1 MPEEL
6 RHGHSAQHEVVER
19 HEDAAH
25 LKIPASFNITDY
37 FLYVPALAHP
47 GRPAILGEPAAVTY
61 GELASLTRRVSMAL
75 SREGI
80 APAERVL
87 IVLPDSVEFIAA
99 FMGVV
104 AIGAVA
110 VPINPMARESDYAHY
125 LRDSGARLA
134 IVHESALAEFIPAAK
149 GFRASSIVVVGE
161 NPTGAKSAASAG
173 SLRWQKWLPAS
184 AEHKATRN
192 TLATDTAFFLYTSGS
207 GGTPKA
213 AVHQHKDMLVTSKSF
228 AHGILGITAA
238 DRTYSV
244 SKLFFAYGLGN
255 GMYFPFSAGAGTVLD
270 PERPKPERAAALL
283 VTYRPTIFFAVPTF
297 YSALLRAADEGL
309 PIDFSSVR
317 LAVSAGERL
326 PPEILEKFKA
336 RFGLEIL
343 DAIGST
349 EMLHMFLSPEV
360 GRSRAGSCGFPV
372 PGYEAKIVDDE
383 GAPVPQGEIG
393 NLWVKGASAFSE
405 YWNIPELTKQTK
417 IDGWVVTGDKFFTDA
432 DGYYHYCGRADDM
445 MKVSGMWVAP
455 TEVENALLG
464 HPSVAEAAVVAI
476 IESDGLTRPLAFVV
490 IPAGIAPTDALAE
503 DLRQFVRA
511 KLAGYKCPAE
521 IKFLDALPKTATG
534 KIQRFRLRSGSSD
547 PSNTP

>member
-1 MPEEL
+1 MPDET
-6 RHGHSAQHEVVER
+6 RHDHSAQHEN
-19 HEDAAH
+19 AAH

-47 GRPAILGEPAAVTY
+47 GRPAILGEPAPVSY
-61 GELASLTRRVSMAL
+61 GELASLTKRVSLAL

-99 FMGVV
+99 FFGVV
-104 AIGAVA
+104 GIGAVA
-110 VPINPMARESDYAHY
+110 VPVNPMAREADYAHY

-134 IVHESALAEFIPAAK
+134 IVHESALAEFLPAAR
-149 GFRASSIVVVGE
+149 GYRSSSIVVVGE
-161 NPTGAKSAASAG
+161 TPAGVKSSAPAG
-173 SLRWQKWLPAS
+173 CLFWKKWLPAS
-184 AEHKATRN
+184 AEHKASRN
-192 TLATDTAFFLYTSGS
+192 TLATDNAFFLYTSGS

-213 AVHQHKDMLVTSKSF
+213 AVHQHKDMLVTSQSF
-228 AHGILGITAA
+228 AHGILGITAE

-270 PERPKPERAAALL
+270 PERPKPERTAALL

-297 YSALLRAADEGL
+297 YSALLRAADDGL

-349 EMLHMFLSPEV
+349 EMLHMFLSPEP
-360 GRSRAGSCGFPV
+360 GRGRPGSCGFPV

-383 GAPVPQGEIG
+383 GAPTPQGEIG

-417 IDGWVVTGDKFFTDA
+417 IGEWVVTGDKFFTDA

-464 HPSVAEAAVVAI
+464 HPSVAEAAVVAV
-476 IESDGLTRPLAFVV
+476 IESSGLTRPLAFVV
-490 IPAGIAPTDALAE
+490 ISVGAAPTDALAE
-503 DLRQFVRA
+503 DVRQFVRG
-511 KLAGYKCPAE
+511 KLAAYKCPAE

-534 KIQRFRLRSGSSD
+534 KIQRFRLRGASAD
-547 PSNTP
+547 PANTP

>member
-1 MPEEL
+1 MLDEMRPA
-6 RHGHSAQHEVVER
+6 HVAQQEGN
-19 HEDAAH
+19 AP
-25 LKIPASFNITDY
+25 LKIPASFNITDH

-47 GRPAILGEPAAVTY
+47 GCPAILGEPAPVSY
-61 GELASLTRRVSMAL
+61 GELASLTKRVSLAL

-80 APAERVL
+80 APGERVL
-87 IVLPDSVEFIAA
+87 IVLPDSAEFIAA
-99 FMGVV
+99 FLGAV

-110 VPINPMARESDYAHY
+110 VPVNSMERETDYAHY

-134 IVHESALAEFIPAAK
+134 IVHEFALTDFIPAAR
-149 GFRASSIVVVGE
+149 GFRAGSIVVVGE
-161 NPTGAKSAASAG
+161 SVVVGAKSVAPAG
-173 SLRWQKWLPAS
+173 CLRWQKWLPAS

-213 AVHQHKDMLVTSKSF
+213 AVHQHKDMLATSHSF
-228 AHGILGITAA
+228 AHGILGITAE

-255 GMYFPFSAGAGTVLD
+255 GMYFPFSAGAATVLD
-270 PERPKPERAAALL
+270 PERPKPERTAALL
-283 VTYRPTIFFAVPTF
+283 ATYRPTIFFAVPTF
-297 YSALLRAADEGL
+297 YSVLLREAEHGL
-309 PIDFSSVR
+309 SMDFSSVR

-349 EMLHMFLSPEV
+349 EMLHMFLSPQP
-360 GRSRAGSCGFPV
+360 GRGRPGSCGFPV
-372 PGYEAKIVDDE
+372 PGYDAKIVDDE
-383 GAPVPQGEIG
+383 GAPVMQGEIG
-393 NLWVKGASAFSE
+393 NLWVKGPSAFSE
-405 YWNIPELTKQTK
+405 YWNIPELTARTK
-417 IDGWVVTGDKFFTDA
+417 IGDWVATGDKFFADA

-464 HPSVAEAAVVAI
+464 HPSVAEAAVVAV
-476 IESDGLTRPLAFVV
+476 IEPSGLTRPLAFVV
-490 IPAGIAPTDALAE
+490 IPPDVAPTPELAE
-503 DLRQFVRA
+503 DVRQFVHS

-521 IKFLDALPKTATG
+521 IKFLDALPKTVTG
-534 KIQRFRLRSGSSD
+534 KIQRFRLRSASSD
-547 PSNTP
+547 PANAP

>member
-1 MPEEL
+1 MTGDS
-6 RHGHSAQHEVVER
+6 HQASSAQQGS
-19 HEDAAH
+19 AAT

-37 FLYVPALAHP
+37 FLYVPALSHP
-47 GRPAILGEPAAVTY
+47 GRAAILGESAQMSY
-61 GELASLTRRVSMAL
+61 GELASLTRRVSLAL

-80 APAERVL
+80 APNERVL
-87 IVLPDSVEFIAA
+87 IVLPDSAEFIAA
-99 FMGVV
+99 FLGTV

-110 VPINPMARESDYAHY
+110 VPVNPMAREADYAHY

-134 IVHESALAEFIPAAK
+134 IVHEMALAEFSPAAR
-149 GFRASSIVVVGE
+149 GFRPSSIVVVAEDAVRGG
-161 NPTGAKSAASAG
+161 NIAAPPG
-173 SLRWQKWLPAS
+173 SLRWHKWLPAS

-192 TLATDTAFFLYTSGS
+192 TLAADTAFFLYTSGS

-213 AVHQHKDMLVTSKSF
+213 AVHQHKDMLVTSRSF
-228 AHGILGITAA
+228 AHGILGINAE

-255 GMYFPFSAGAGTVLD
+255 GMYFPLSAGAATVLD
-270 PERPKPERAAALL
+270 PERPKPERTAAIL
-283 VTYRPTIFFAVPTF
+283 VAYRPTIFFAVPTF
-297 YSALLRAADEGL
+297 YSALLREAEQGL

-317 LAVSAGERL
+317 LVVSAGERL

-349 EMLHMFLSPEV
+349 EMLHMFLSPEP
-360 GRSRAGSCGFPV
+360 GRGRPGSCGFPV
-372 PGYEAKIVDDE
+372 PGYEAKIVDDD
-383 GAPVPQGEIG
+383 GAPVAQGEIG

-405 YWNIPELTKQTK
+405 YWNIPELTARTK
-417 IDGWVVTGDKFFTDA
+417 IGDWIVTGDKFFTDA

-464 HPSVAEAAVVAI
+464 HPSVAEAAVVAV
-476 IESDGLTRPLAFVV
+476 IESNGLTKPLAFIV
-490 IPAGIAPTDALAE
+490 IPPDVAPTDALAE
-503 DLRQFVRA
+503 EVRQFVRG

-534 KIQRFRLRSGSSD
+534 KIQRFRLRNASSD
-547 PSNTP
+547 PANTP

>member
-1 MPEEL
+1 MLDEMRPA
-6 RHGHSAQHEVVER
+6 HAAQQEGN
-19 HEDAAH
+19 AP
-25 LKIPASFNITDY
+25 LKIPASFNITDH

-47 GRPAILGEPAAVTY
+47 GCPAILGEPAPVSY
-61 GELASLTRRVSMAL
+61 GELASLTKRVSLAL

-80 APAERVL
+80 APGERVL
-87 IVLPDSVEFIAA
+87 IVLPDSAEFIAA
-99 FMGVV
+99 FLGAV
-104 AIGAVA
+104 AMGAVA
-110 VPINPMARESDYAHY
+110 VPVNPMARETDYAHY

-134 IVHESALAEFIPAAK
+134 IIHEFALTEFIPAAP
-149 GFRASSIVVVGE
+149 GFRAGSIVVVGE
-161 NPTGAKSAASAG
+161 SVVVGAKSIAPAG
-173 SLRWQKWLPAS
+173 CLRWQKWLPAS

-213 AVHQHKDMLVTSKSF
+213 AVHQHKDMLATSHSF
-228 AHGILGITAA
+228 AHGILGITAE

-255 GMYFPFSAGAGTVLD
+255 GMYFPFSAGAATVLD
-270 PERPKPERAAALL
+270 PERPKPERTAALL
-283 VTYRPTIFFAVPTF
+283 ATYRPTIFFAVPTF
-297 YSALLRAADEGL
+297 YSALLREAEHGL
-309 PIDFSSVR
+309 PMDFSSVR

-349 EMLHMFLSPEV
+349 EMLHMFLSPQP
-360 GRSRAGSCGFPV
+360 GRGRPGSCGFPV
-372 PGYEAKIVDDE
+372 PGYDAKIVDDE
-383 GAPVPQGEIG
+383 GAPVMQGELG
-393 NLWVKGASAFSE
+393 NLWVKGPSAFSE
-405 YWNIPELTKQTK
+405 YWNIPELTARTK
-417 IDGWVVTGDKFFTDA
+417 IGDWVATGDKFFIDA

-464 HPSVAEAAVVAI
+464 HPSVAEAAVVAV
-476 IESDGLTRPLAFVV
+476 IEPSGLTRPLAFVV
-490 IPAGIAPTDALAE
+490 IPPGVAPTPELAE
-503 DLRQFVRA
+503 DVRQFVHS

-521 IKFLDALPKTATG
+521 IKFLDALPKTVTG
-534 KIQRFRLRSGSSD
+534 KIQRFRLRSASSD
-547 PSNTP
+547 PANPP

>member
-1 MPEEL
+1 MSDEP
-6 RHGHSAQHEVVER
+6 RAVHPAQHEVAGR
-19 HEDAAH
+19 HEVAAH

-47 GRPAILGEPAAVTY
+47 GRAAILGEPASVTY
-61 GELASLTRRVSMAL
+61 GELASLTKRVSLAL

-110 VPINPMARESDYAHY
+110 VPVNPMARESDYAHY
-125 LRDSGARLA
+125 LGDSGARLA
-134 IVHESALAEFIPAAK
+134 IVHEFALAEFIPAAK

-161 NPTGAKSAASAG
+161 NVAGEKSAAPAG

-213 AVHQHKDMLVTSKSF
+213 AVHQHKDMLATTHSF
-228 AHGILGITAA
+228 ARRILGISAE

-255 GMYFPFSAGAGTVLD
+255 GMYFPFSAGAATILD
-270 PERPKPERAAALL
+270 PERPKPERTAAILI
-283 VTYRPTIFFAVPTF
+283 TYRPTIFFAVPTF
-297 YSALLRAADEGL
+297 YSALLHAAEQGL
-309 PIDFSSVR
+309 LIDFSSVR

-349 EMLHMFLSPEV
+349 EMLHMFLSPEP
-360 GRSRAGSCGFPV
+360 GRGRPGSCGFPV

-405 YWNIPELTKQTK
+405 YWNIPELTARTK
-417 IDGWVVTGDKFFTDA
+417 VGDWVVTGDKFFTDA
-432 DGYYHYCGRADDM
+432 DGYYHYCGRGDDM

-455 TEVENALLG
+455 TEVENTLLG
-464 HPSVAEAAVVAI
+464 HPSVAEAAVVGV
-476 IESDGLTRPLAFVV
+476 IESSGLTRPLAFVV
-490 IPAGIAPTDALAE
+490 IPPDVTPTDALAE
-503 DLRQFVRA
+503 DLRQFVRG

-534 KIQRFRLRSGSSD
+534 KIQRFRLRSGSSEQ
-547 PSNTP
+547 SNTP

>member
-1 MPEEL
+1 MADEAHL
-6 RHGHSAQHEVVER
+6 HHSAQHDPSAKQELP
-19 HEDAAH
+19 AP

-47 GRPAILGEPAAVTY
+47 GRHAILGEPEAVSY
-61 GELASLTRRVSMAL
+61 GELAKLTKRVSLAL

-80 APAERVL
+80 APNERVL

-99 FMGVV
+99 FFGVV

-110 VPINPMARESDYAHY
+110 VPVNPMARASDYAHY
-125 LRDSGARLA
+125 LKDSGARLA
-134 IVHESALAEFIPAAK
+134 IVHESALAEFLPAAG
-149 GFRASSIVVVGE
+149 GFRRSSIVVVRE
-161 NPTGAKSAASAG
+161 NVAG
-173 SLRWQKWLPAS
+173 DNSGGPSGCLFWKKWLPAS

-213 AVHQHKDMLVTSKSF
+213 AVHQHKDMLVTSHSF
-228 AHGILGITAA
+228 AHGILGITAE

-255 GMYFPFSAGAGTVLD
+255 GMYFPFSAVAGTVLD
-270 PERPKPERAAALL
+270 PERPKPERTAALL
-283 VTYRPTIFFAVPTF
+283 VKYRPTIFFAVPTF
-297 YSALLRAADEGL
+297 YSSLLREVERGL

-326 PPEILEKFKA
+326 PPEILEKFNA

-349 EMLHMFLSPEV
+349 EMLHMFLSPEP
-360 GRSRAGSCGFPV
+360 GRGRPGSCGSPV

-383 GAPVPQGEIG
+383 GAPVPQGEMG

-405 YWNIPELTKQTK
+405 YWNIPELTKRTK
-417 IDGWVVTGDKFFTDA
+417 IGEWVVTGDKFFVDA

-455 TEVENALLG
+455 SEVENALLG
-464 HPSVAEAAVVAI
+464 HPSITEAAVVAVI
-476 IESDGLTRPLAFVV
+476 DPSGLTRPLAFVV
-490 IPAGIAPTDALAE
+490 IPVDIAPTEALAE
-503 DLRQFVRA
+503 EVRQFVRG

-534 KIQRFRLRSGSSD
+534 KIQRFRLRSGPSE
-547 PSNTP
+547 PSNPE

>member
-1 MPEEL
+1 MPEEI
-6 RHGHSAQHEVVER
+6 RPDHSAHHEVVAH
-19 HEDAAH
+19 HEAAAH

-47 GRPAILGEPAAVTY
+47 GRAAILGQSAAVSY
-61 GELASLTRRVSMAL
+61 GELASLTRRVSLAL

-87 IVLPDSVEFIAA
+87 IVLPDSAEFIAA

-110 VPINPMARESDYAHY
+110 VPVNPMARGADYSHY

-149 GFRASSIVVVGE
+149 GFRVSSIVVVGE
-161 NPTGAKSAASAG
+161 NVAGTKFGAPVG

-213 AVHQHKDMLVTSKSF
+213 AVHQHKDMLVCAKSF
-228 AHGILGITAA
+228 AHGILRITAE

-270 PERPKPERAAALL
+270 PERPRPERTAALL
-283 VTYRPTIFFAVPTF
+283 VAYRPTIFFAVPTF
-297 YSALLRAADEGL
+297 YSALLHAAEQGL

-349 EMLHMFLSPEV
+349 EMLHMFLSPEP
-360 GRSRAGSCGFPV
+360 GRGRPGSCGFPV
-372 PGYEAKIVDDE
+372 PGYEAKIVDDQ
-383 GAPVPQGEIG
+383 GAAVPQGEIG
-393 NLWVKGASAFSE
+393 NLWVKGASAFAE

-417 IDGWVVTGDKFFTDA
+417 IGEWVVTGDKFFTDP
-432 DGYYHYCGRADDM
+432 DGYYHSCGRADDM

-464 HPSVAEAAVVAI
+464 HPSVAEAAVVGI
-476 IESDGLTRPLAFVV
+476 VESDGLTRPLAFVV
-490 IPAGIAPTDALAE
+490 IPPGVSPTDALAE
-503 DLRQFVRA
+503 DVRQFVRK

-534 KIQRFRLRSGSSD
+534 KIQRFRLRGGTSEQSD
-547 PSNTP
+547 TP

>member
-1 MPEEL
+1 MPDEP
-6 RHGHSAQHEVVER
+6 RHDHSAHR
-19 HEDAAH
+19 DSAAH

-47 GRPAILGEPAAVTY
+47 GRAAILGEPAPVTY
-61 GELASLTRRVSMAL
+61 GELASLTKRVSLAL

-87 IVLPDSVEFIAA
+87 IVLPDSLEFIAA
-99 FMGVV
+99 FLGVV

-110 VPINPMARESDYAHY
+110 VPVNPMARESDYGHY

-161 NPTGAKSAASAG
+161 NVASAKSAAPAG

-213 AVHQHKDMLVTSKSF
+213 AVHQHKDMLATTHSF
-228 AHGILGITAA
+228 ARGILRITAE

-255 GMYFPFSAGAGTVLD
+255 GMYFPFSAGAGTILD
-270 PERPKPERAAALL
+270 PERPKPERTAALL
-283 VTYRPTIFFAVPTF
+283 VAYRPTIFFAVPTF
-297 YSALLRAADEGL
+297 YSALLQAAEQGL

-317 LAVSAGERL
+317 IAVSAGERL

-349 EMLHMFLSPEV
+349 EMLHMFLSPEPAR
-360 GRSRAGSCGFPV
+360 GRPGSCGFPV

-383 GAPVPQGEIG
+383 GAPVAQGEIG

-405 YWNIPELTKQTK
+405 YWNIPKLTARTK
-417 IDGWVVTGDKFFTDA
+417 IGDWVVTGDKFFTDA
-432 DGYYHYCGRADDM
+432 EGYYHYCGRGDDM

-464 HPSVAEAAVVAI
+464 HPSVAEAAVVGV
-476 IESDGLTRPLAFVV
+476 IESSGLTRPLAFVV
-490 IPAGIAPTDALAE
+490 IPPGVTPTDALAE
-503 DLRQFVRA
+503 DLRQFVRG

-534 KIQRFRLRSGSSD
+534 KIQRFRLRSASAEQ
-547 PSNTP
+547 SNTP

>member
-1 MPEEL
+1 MSEER
-6 RHGHSAQHEVVER
+6 RHEHSAQHEVVER

-47 GRPAILGEPAAVTY
+47 GRPAILGEPAPVSY

-99 FMGVV
+99 FLGVV

-110 VPINPMARESDYAHY
+110 VPVNPMARESDYAHY

-134 IVHESALAEFIPAAK
+134 IVHESTLAEFIPAAK
-149 GFRASSIVVVGE
+149 GFRASAIVVVGE
-161 NPTGAKSAASAG
+161 NSTGEKSAAPAG

-228 AHGILGITAA
+228 AHGVLGINAQ

-255 GMYFPFSAGAGTVLD
+255 GMYFPFSVGAGTVLD
-270 PERPKPERAAALL
+270 PERPKPERTAALL

-297 YSALLRAADEGL
+297 YSALLRAADEAL

-360 GRSRAGSCGFPV
+360 GRGRPGSCGFPV
-372 PGYEAKIVDDE
+372 PGYEAKIVDD
-383 GAPVPQGEIG
+383 
-393 NLWVKGASAFSE
+393 
-405 YWNIPELTKQTK
+405 
-417 IDGWVVTGDKFFTDA
+417 
-432 DGYYHYCGRADDM
+432 
-445 MKVSGMWVAP
+445 
-455 TEVENALLG
+455 
-464 HPSVAEAAVVAI
+464 
-476 IESDGLTRPLAFVV
+476 
-490 IPAGIAPTDALAE
+490 
-503 DLRQFVRA
+503 
-511 KLAGYKCPAE
+511 
-521 IKFLDALPKTATG
+521 
-534 KIQRFRLRSGSSD
+534 
-547 PSNTP
+547 

>member
-1 MPEEL
+1 MPDEL
-6 RHGHSAQHEVVER
+6 RPDHSAHHEVE
-19 HEDAAH
+19 AH

-47 GRPAILGEPAAVTY
+47 GRAAILGEPAPVSY
-61 GELASLTRRVSMAL
+61 GDLASLTRRVSLAL

-110 VPINPMARESDYAHY
+110 VPVNPMARSGDYAHY
-125 LRDSGARLA
+125 LHDSGARLA

-149 GFRASSIVVVGE
+149 GLRASSIVVVE
-161 NPTGAKSAASAG
+161 ESVADAEKIAAPAG

-213 AVHQHKDMLVTSKSF
+213 AVHQHKDMLVTGKSF
-228 AHGILGITAA
+228 AHGILGIKPE

-270 PERPKPERAAALL
+270 PERPKPERTAALL
-283 VTYRPTIFFAVPTF
+283 VAYRPTIFFAVPTF
-297 YSALLRAADEGL
+297 YSALLHAAEQGL

-349 EMLHMFLSPEV
+349 EMLHMFLSPEP
-360 GRSRAGSCGFPV
+360 GRGRPGSCGFPV

-383 GAPVPQGEIG
+383 GAPLPQGEIG

-417 IDGWVVTGDKFFTDA
+417 IGDWVVTGDKFFTDA
-432 DGYYHYCGRADDM
+432 DGYHHYCGRADDM

-464 HPSVAEAAVVAI
+464 HPSVAEAAVVGV
-476 IESDGLTRPLAFVV
+476 IEPDGLTRPLAFVV
-490 IPAGIAPTDALAE
+490 MPPGIAPTDSLVE
-503 DLRQFVRA
+503 DLRQFVRS
-511 KLAGYKCPAE
+511 KLAGYKCPAK

-534 KIQRFRLRSGSSD
+534 KIQRFRLRSGSSEQ
-547 PSNTP
+547 SNTP

>member
-1 MPEEL
+1 MLDEMRPA
-6 RHGHSAQHEVVER
+6 HAAQQEGN
-19 HEDAAH
+19 AP
-25 LKIPASFNITDY
+25 LKIPASFNITDH

-47 GRPAILGEPAAVTY
+47 GCPAILGEPAPVSY
-61 GELASLTRRVSMAL
+61 GELASLTKRVSLAL

-80 APAERVL
+80 APGERVL
-87 IVLPDSVEFIAA
+87 IVLPDSAEFIAA
-99 FMGVV
+99 FLGAV
-104 AIGAVA
+104 AMGAVA
-110 VPINPMARESDYAHY
+110 VPVNPMARETDYAHY

-134 IVHESALAEFIPAAK
+134 IVHEFALTEFIPAAA
-149 GFRASSIVVVGE
+149 GFRAGSIVVVGE
-161 NPTGAKSAASAG
+161 SVVVGAKSVAPAG
-173 SLRWQKWLPAS
+173 CLRWQKWLPAS

-213 AVHQHKDMLVTSKSF
+213 AVHQHKDMLATSHSF
-228 AHGILGITAA
+228 AHGILGITAE

-255 GMYFPFSAGAGTVLD
+255 GMYFPFSAGAATVLD
-270 PERPKPERAAALL
+270 PERPKPERTAALL
-283 VTYRPTIFFAVPTF
+283 ATYRPTIFFAVPTF
-297 YSALLRAADEGL
+297 YSVLLREAEHGL
-309 PIDFSSVR
+309 PMDFSSVR

-349 EMLHMFLSPEV
+349 EMLHMFLSPQP
-360 GRSRAGSCGFPV
+360 GRGRPGSCGFPV
-372 PGYEAKIVDDE
+372 PGYDAKIVDDE
-383 GAPVPQGEIG
+383 GAPVMQGELG
-393 NLWVKGASAFSE
+393 NLWVKGPSAFSE
-405 YWNIPELTKQTK
+405 YWNIPELTARTK
-417 IDGWVVTGDKFFTDA
+417 IGDWVATGDKFFIDA

-464 HPSVAEAAVVAI
+464 HPSVAEAAVVAV
-476 IESDGLTRPLAFVV
+476 IEPSGLTRPLAFVV
-490 IPAGIAPTDALAE
+490 IPPGVAPTPELAE
-503 DLRQFVRA
+503 DVRQFVHS

-521 IKFLDALPKTATG
+521 IKFLDALPKTVTG
-534 KIQRFRLRSGSSD
+534 KIQRFRLRSASSD
-547 PSNTP
+547 PANTP

>member
-1 MPEEL
+1 MLDDIRPV
-6 RHGHSAQHEVVER
+6 HPAQHES
-19 HEDAAH
+19 AAH

-47 GRPAILGEPAAVTY
+47 GRAAILGEPAPVTY
-61 GELASLTRRVSMAL
+61 GELASLTRCVSLAL

-99 FMGVV
+99 FMGTVG
-104 AIGAVA
+104 IGAVA
-110 VPINPMARESDYAHY
+110 VPVNPMARESDYAHY
-125 LRDSGARLA
+125 LHDSGARLA
-134 IVHESALAEFIPAAK
+134 IVHESALAEFILGTK

-161 NPTGAKSAASAG
+161 NIVAGAKSIAPAG

-213 AVHQHKDMLVTSKSF
+213 AVHQHKDMLVTAKSF
-228 AHGILGITAA
+228 AHGILGITTE

-270 PERPKPERAAALL
+270 PERPKPERTAALL
-283 VTYRPTIFFAVPTF
+283 VKYRPTIFFAVPTF
-297 YSALLRAADEGL
+297 YSALLHAAEQGL

-349 EMLHMFLSPEV
+349 EMLHMFLSPEP
-360 GRSRAGSCGFPV
+360 GRGRPGSCGFPV
-372 PGYEAKIVDDE
+372 PGYEAKIVDDQ

-417 IDGWVVTGDKFFTDA
+417 IGEWVVTGDKFFTDA

-464 HPSVAEAAVVAI
+464 HPSVAEVAVVGVL
-476 IESDGLTRPLAFVV
+476 ESDGLTRPLAFVV
-490 IPAGIAPTDALAE
+490 MPPGIAPTDSLAE
-503 DLRQFVRA
+503 DMRQFVRG

-534 KIQRFRLRSGSSD
+534 KIQRFRLRSGSSEQ
-547 PSNTP
+547 SNTP